1 MNLFKLALA
10 YLRARALAS
19 ALQIVLLAIGLA
31 AIVAMLLVTTQI
43 GERVERDTRGIDL
56 VVGAKGSPLQLV
68 LSAVFHVD
76 VPTGNIPYSEAIA
89 LRKHPLVRQAIPLAL
104 GDSWRGHRIVGTEH
118 ALVTLYGAQI
128 AQGALWTGEMEAVI
142 GAQAARAGGADG
154 KPVQI
159 GDLITGAH
167 GLVEGG
173 EAHDEHPYKV
183 VGILAPNGSVI
194 DRLVL
199 VSIASVWDVHPAPAA
214 PAESA
219 AAATAAATG
228 TGTVS
233 GSNAPSPA
241 AKRERHAHGHAHDHR
256 PRATA
261 ERSGGAPATE
271 AATATATATTTTTA
285 TTTASA
291 PPLESEASREVTAV
305 LVQYASP
312 LGAAQLPRQINSA
325 TAMQAASP
333 AIESARLTRLVG
345 VGVDTLRVFAVVLLG
360 AAGLA
365 LFITLYS
372 ALADRGRDLAM
383 MRVLG
388 ASRGTLALLLVL
400 EGLLLCVA
408 GGLLGL
414 ALGHGLTEWL
424 GRTVPALQ
432 EWALTGWLW
441 APGEGWLL
449 LLALAI
455 GAVAALLPA
464 VLAYRTD
471 IASVLARG

>member
-219 AAATAAATG
+219 AAAAAA
-228 TGTVS
+228 TVS

-256 PRATA
+256 PRAAA
-261 ERSGGAPATE
+261 ERSGGAPAAE
-271 AATATATATTTTTA
+271 AATAVA
-285 TTTASA
+285 TASA
-291 PPLESEASREVTAV
+291 PPLQSEASREVTAV

-455 GAVAALLPA
+455 GAVASLLPPM
-464 VLAYRTD
+464 LAYRTD